1 MNSVQLVLAIE
12 FPPDVAPADF
22 DFAHCFLSRELAQPL
37 AGQLAAEIGKH
48 LSLGLGDMQLSWM
61 AGVYDQA
68 QLLRPGFPVHR
79 TLAELAL
86 AGAPTREPGAHV
98 ISFQALRGL
107 APLPALEVDRSLL
120 GGALVLIP
128 FCLQGP
134 ASALKQASD
143 ELEDKLMEQG
153 LADARTA
160 LMLNQALAA
169 FCKKAPEHA
178 RLMTLN
184 DLAAMCAAQLQNM
197 ELAPVW
203 SVIESALFGTQA
215 AATHPNLSYDGQ
227 SASLRVPALHEHDDC
242 YQTLIFLRHSMM
254 LLRAHGIACAFT
266 TEPAAKGA
274 WDITESYALQWLGEK
289 PHGGFTLHA
298 HLHET
303 LGLAWWN
310 LMQSERCVGRAIAL
324 LPDARKN
331 LELLS

>member
-1 MNSVQLVLAIE
+1 MNAIHLVLAIE
-12 FPPDVAPADF
+12 FPPEVGPADF
-22 DFAHCFLSRELAQPL
+22 DYSLCYLSRELAQPL

-48 LSLGLGDMQLSWM
+48 VSHGLGELQLSWM

-79 TLAELAL
+79 ALAELTK

-98 ISFQALRGL
+98 ISFQALRGQ
-107 APLPALEVDRSLL
+107 APLPELEPDRALL

-134 ASALKQASD
+134 LEALERASA
-143 ELEDKLMEQG
+143 ELEEKLMEQG

-169 FCKKAPEHA
+169 FCKRAPEHA

-184 DLAAMCAAQLQNM
+184 DLAAMCAAQLDNM

-203 SVIESALFGTQA
+203 SVIESALYGTQPA
-215 AATHPNLSYDGQ
+215 QQHLNLSYDGHTARLLLPDLIETE
-227 SASLRVPALHEHDDC
+227 SC
-242 YQTLIFLRHSMM
+242 YQTLIFLRQTAL
-254 LLRAHGIACAFT
+254 LLRAHGIRCVF
-266 TEPAAKGA
+266 AADDAKR
-274 WDITESYALQWLGEK
+274 WEICEQYALQWSAETTKGTIELRVHRH
-289 PHGGFTLHA
+289 P
-298 HLHET
+298 T

-310 LMQSERCVGRAIAL
+310 VMHAEQCVGRAIAL
-324 LPDARKN
+324 MPDAQQA
-331 LELLS
+331 LEIRLTT